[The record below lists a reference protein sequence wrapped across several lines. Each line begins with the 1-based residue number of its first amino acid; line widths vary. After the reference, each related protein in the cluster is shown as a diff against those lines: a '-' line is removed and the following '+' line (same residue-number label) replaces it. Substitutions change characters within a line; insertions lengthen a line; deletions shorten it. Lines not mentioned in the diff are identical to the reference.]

1 MRLIIGGIA
10 ERVDF
15 AFEEI
20 DDLQLAV
27 ERLLAEAGHGRTAC
41 SSRSRWARTAS
52 APAWA
57 RSARR
62 AIADALRD
70 GDAPPGQLT
79 LRRILQTVVDSFGV
93 EDADGRR
100 DRRAAREAQGPRVST
115 PQRRSPAASEQARE
129 EDRELLRRYHE
140 EGDTTAREELI
151 ERHLPLVRSLARRY
165 AGRGEAL
172 EDIEQVGAIGLI
184 KAIDRFELERE
195 VSLATYATPNV
206 VGEIKRHFRDKG
218 WAIRV
223 PRALQELNASMSG
236 AIERLTGRLGRSPSI
251 AEIAE
256 ELKTTPEEVL
266 EAMEVGLRLL
276 DRLALHRPR
285 RRGRARPA
293 RDDRRRGRGLRALRG
308 PRRARARRSSGCRS
322 ASARSCACGSR
333 RACRRRRSPQR
344 VGLSQMHV
352 SRLIR
357 KSLAIMREELLR
369 TASREPPERALRAH
383 FGARAV
389 EKLLLSSGYLA
400 ARRRIVSRAE
410 TTAGGS

>member
-1 MRLIIGGIA
+1 MIQHAERIELEAPLSGDFQAVVRLIIGGIA

-27 ERLLAEAGHGRTAC
+27 ERLLAEAGQVGSVSLSFEIVDDGIR
-41 SSRSRWARTAS
+41 ARVGPLSAS
-52 APAWA
+52 AI
-57 RSARR
+57 S
-62 AIADALRD
+62 DALADGEAPSRRVDAATDPPDRGRLLRRRD
-70 GDAPPGQLT
+70 GGGRP
-79 LRRILQTVVDSFGV
+79 RRRPAHQ
-93 EDADGRR
+93 
-100 DRRAAREAQGPRVST
+100 AQGRLMNV
-115 PQRRSPAASEQARE
+115 PQRRQDVSGERARE
-129 EDRELLRRYHE
+129 EDRDLLRRYHDA
-140 EGDTTAREELI
+140 GDMSAREELI

-184 KAIDRFELERE
+184 KAIDRFELSRE

-236 AIERLTGRLGRSPSI
+236 AIERLTARLGRSPSI

-256 ELKTTPEEVL
+256 ELKTSPEEVL
-266 EAMEVGLRLL
+266 EAMEVGSAYSTVSLSTGPGGEEDLDPLETIGGEDEGFERSEQRAALEPAL
-276 DRLALHRPR
+276 DRLPPR
-285 RRGRARPA
+285 EREILRMRFEE
-293 RDDRRRGRGLRALRG
+293 GLPQTQIA
-308 PRRARARRSSGCRS
+308 
-322 ASARSCACGSR
+322 
-333 RACRRRRSPQR
+333 QR

-357 KSLAIMREELLR
+357 KSLQVMREELLR
-369 TASREPPERALRAH
+369 IPP
-383 FGARAV
+383 GA
-389 EKLLLSSGYLA
+389 
-400 ARRRIVSRAE
+400 
-410 TTAGGS
+410 TN